1 MRDEI
6 AGGLKETGDPLD
18 PYGISETEARKWDE
32 PRDFWDVLKDP
43 LWREWIKAI
52 RKEMQGFE
60 ENNVFSRTRRED
72 VPPDKKVIPNK
83 EVYTRKYKNGR
94 LMRHKYRHTA
104 RGDKLRAGIDYGNS
118 YWSSASSACTNAK
131 RCDSER
137 AAFNLR
143 ADGNLP
149 ESHLSVN

>member
-1 MRDEI
+1 MKIIENITKHEI

-60 ENNVFSRTRRED
+60 ENNVFLEPEGKT
-72 VPPDKKVIPNK
+72 
-83 EVYTRKYKNGR
+83 YLLT
-94 LMRHKYRHTA
+94 
-104 RGDKLRAGIDYGNS
+104 
-118 YWSSASSACTNAK
+118 K
-131 RCDSER
+131 R
-137 AAFNLR
+137 
-143 ADGNLP
+143 
-149 ESHLSVN
+149 